1 MKLPNSIR
9 EINEFDIERKIA
21 IYKGLLPPWLVTY
34 GLNLVDLTIN
44 GARVVEFRCLS
55 GSRSVEV
62 EVRRN
67 PSDRDPIVYLHMTDT
82 FNNQLLVLLVVVN
95 DPNSP
100 RFDVDVD
107 ELGNSTRFGSSHR
120 NRPNEILAKTAG
132 LAPGQVRR
140 GLRVFRQTI
149 PFFEQFVAAMGH
161 DLFLIEP
168 LAYHNAIS
176 FERFGFNYIR
186 GYQDMLRID
195 QAFRPGGELFLRL
208 SEPADNPFRP
218 LDAWNSIRGR
228 SWAIHDGILGYP
240 FSGFQMYKR
249 LNHDAGIVT
258 FPGATW

>member
-9 EINEFDIERKIA
+9 EINELDMEGKIA
-21 IYKGLLPPWLVTY
+21 IYKRLLPPWLVTY
-34 GLNLVDLTIN
+34 GLNPADLTIN
-44 GARVVEFRCLS
+44 GTKGVEFRCPA
-55 GSRSVEV
+55 GSRSVEI
-62 EVRRN
+62 EVRR
-67 PSDRDPIVYLHMTDT
+67 SSTDKDPLVYFHMTDT

-95 DPNSP
+95 DPDAP
-100 RFDVDVD
+100 RFDIDLD
-107 ELGNSTRFGSSHR
+107 EAGNPIQLGSSRR
-120 NRPNEILAKTAG
+120 NKPNELLAKNAG

-186 GYQDMLRID
+186 GYQDMLRLD

-208 SEPADNPFRP
+208 SEIPDNPFRS
-218 LDAWNSIRGR
+218 LDAWNSVRGR

-258 FPGATW
+258 FSGATW